1 MKNSLRKYCMG
12 LLIESAIICAL
23 FLIIINIVSS
33 LNIYAT
39 EETLIAWSVFIL
51 ATIYIFLKIISTILR
66 NKNLYIKILPLAYVI
81 SIYAVQFQ
89 LLLDGRKEN
98 LSPQI
103 TMLTM
108 FFIIVTCIDKIFDNY
123 SKFYKKD

>member
-1 MKNSLRKYCMG
+1 MG
-12 LLIESAIICAL
+12 LLIESAFICAL
-23 FLIIINIVSS
+23 FSITINIVSS

-51 ATIYIFLKIISTILR
+51 ATIYIFLKIISTNSR
-66 NKNLYIKILPLAYVI
+66 NKNLYIKILPLSYVI

-89 LLLDGRKEN
+89 LLLVGRKEN
-98 LSPQI
+98 LSAQI

-123 SKFYKKD
+123 RKIYKKD